1 VPDIYNY
8 YRVERTIAYLSHNF
22 RAQPDL
28 AEIAQ
33 NVHVSPFH
41 LHRIFT
47 DWVGISPK
55 QFLQHLTIDYLK
67 AKLSVTANMIE
78 AAEIAGLSSQ
88 SRVHDLF
95 VTIEGVS
102 PMEYKTGG
110 RQLVIYYGYHA
121 SPFGLCFIAIAKKG
135 ICALKFIDEERT
147 RDEYELFSQQWPL
160 AKLVHKPSLTQSYVQ
175 VIFGKYGRCKNLKVL
190 VKGTDFQI
198 QVWRALLRI
207 PYGNLASFHQVAR
220 MINQPNATRAVAR
233 AVASNVVLYL
243 IPCHR
248 IISEA
253 GHVGDYHYGRARKQA
268 MTGWEMVHARHLSD
282 AHFL

>member
-1 VPDIYNY
+1 MPDIYNY

-22 RAQPDL
+22 RAHPDL

-147 RDEYELFSQQWPL
+147 RGRIRAFFSAMASCQTSAQ
-160 AKLVHKPSLTQSYVQ
+160 T
-175 VIFGKYGRCKNLKVL
+175 VINSAVCAGDLWQIRPMQKF
-190 VKGTDFQI
+190 KG
-198 QVWRALLRI
+198 
-207 PYGNLASFHQVAR
+207 
-220 MINQPNATRAVAR
+220 
-233 AVASNVVLYL
+233 
-243 IPCHR
+243 
-248 IISEA
+248 
-253 GHVGDYHYGRARKQA
+253 VG
-268 MTGWEMVHARHLSD
+268 
-282 AHFL
+282 